1 MEDINLFLLT
11 QKQIIE
17 LEYYKLK
24 SQNTNMEKL
33 DLNNVMDYYNDINNK
48 INEYKQNNLF
58 LSKADIDKLL
68 EEYDDG
74 TYGILNYFDLSKNIV
89 DYIKE
94 NNYTYHNK
102 QNIVDKLILDI
113 TTGYLFLYKKEED
126 NIIDLN
132 KVYLLKNGE
141 IKYLNQQ
148 EDEEL
153 ITTKIYEFGNKI
165 ILKDIVYEFN
175 SDNLTTLEENKKQ
188 IDNLYKLLKKYNKYI
203 EENIKQDDIKQMYN
217 NFSFVNSLL
226 KKISD
231 PTKKQLNI
239 KDILK
244 FDYSNLLD
252 KIKISNRLEQN
263 DYDTIIE
270 RYYDDTLDTLINN
283 VLELYNINNNFR
295 AYMNILFE
303 ILLRMYIDNY
313 LGYKSY
319 CLSKSL
325 LEYLKFSNLLSDPE
339 TNTITLKRRHWNQ
352 LLETKD
358 NKKIIS
364 SILYLIKTKTH
375 TLDETFKYFELI
387 FKEIKIKY

>member
-11 QKQIIE
+11 QKQLIE

-33 DLNNVMDYYNDINNK
+33 ELNNIMDYYNDINNK

-58 LSKADIDKLL
+58 LSKSDIDKLL

-102 QNIVDKLILDI
+102 QNIVDKLIIDI

-175 SDNLTTLEENKKQ
+175 SDNITTLEENKKQ

-203 EENIKQDDIKQMYN
+203 EENIKQDDIKQIYN

-231 PTKKQLNI
+231 PTKKQLDI

-244 FDYSNLLD
+244 FDYSDLLD

-283 VLELYNINNNFR
+283 VLELYNINNSFR

-303 ILLRMYIDNY
+303 IL
-313 LGYKSY
+313 SVV
-319 CLSKSL
+319 
-325 LEYLKFSNLLSDPE
+325 
-339 TNTITLKRRHWNQ
+339 
-352 LLETKD
+352 
-358 NKKIIS
+358 
-364 SILYLIKTKTH
+364 
-375 TLDETFKYFELI
+375 
-387 FKEIKIKY
+387 IKY